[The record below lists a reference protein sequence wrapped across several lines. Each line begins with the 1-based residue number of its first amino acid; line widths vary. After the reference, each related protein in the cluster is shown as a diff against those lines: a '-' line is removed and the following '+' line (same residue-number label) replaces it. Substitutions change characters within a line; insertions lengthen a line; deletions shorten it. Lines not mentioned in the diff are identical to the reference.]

1 MAMRGLMAG
10 LAACAML
17 SAAAENGVKYHPG
30 HYVAVESSKTLR
42 ELKGLDEPAIRG
54 VNIRYRWA
62 ALEPEKDAYNFSAVR
77 EDLAYLAKRGK
88 QLVVFFTDKTFSP
101 KLPNPLPEYMRRH
114 GVENEDGGVSPK
126 KWDAYLIEREI
137 ALCRALSKEFD
148 AHPNFE
154 GLAYQESAPSLSR
167 EGLAASGYNAE
178 VYRDA
183 LKRMLIGSSEAFP
196 RSQVFWYQNFFP
208 GKDEYRY
215 EIAEAVVPYRVV
227 MGGPDILPYRTA
239 LINSNRIYDRF
250 QGKLKL
256 FCSAQY
262 DSYSHHKDDV
272 SNKTKAP
279 YKRGEKRIHPE
290 GYVPMEQIF
299 LYGRD
304 QMHLNYIFW
313 SYVTGRPKAYPDD
326 PPAFVFE
333 DALKV
338 IRKYPKFN

>member
-1 MAMRGLMAG
+1 MRKLLLG
-10 LAACAML
+10 LAACAMF

-30 HYVAVESSKTLR
+30 HYVAVEGSETLR
-42 ELKGLDEPAIRG
+42 KLKCLDEPAIRG

-62 ALEPEKDAYNFSAVR
+62 ELEPQKDQYDFSAVR
-77 EDLAYLAKRGK
+77 EDLAYLAARGK
-88 QLVVFFTDKTFSP
+88 QLVLFFTDKTFSP
-101 KLPNPLPEYMRRH
+101 KSPNPLPEYMRPH
-114 GVENEDGGVSPK
+114 GVVNQEGGVSPK

-137 ALCRALSKEFD
+137 ALCRALAKEFD
-148 AHPNFE
+148 THPNFE

-167 EGLAASGYNAE
+167 EGLKAAGYNAE
-178 VYRDA
+178 VYRDS
-183 LKRMLIGSSEAFP
+183 LKRMLIGSSQAFP
-196 RSQVFWYQNFFP
+196 RSQIFWYQNFFP

-215 EIAEAVVPYRVV
+215 EIAEALVPYRVV
-227 MGGPDILPYRTA
+227 MGGPDILPYRKA
-239 LINSNRIYDRF
+239 LITSNRIYDEFR
-250 QGKLKL
+250 GKLKL

-272 SNKTKAP
+272 SNGTKRP
-279 YKRGEKRIHPE
+279 FKRGEKPIHPE

-313 SYVTGRPKAYPDD
+313 SYVTSRPKPYPGD
-326 PPAFVFE
+326 PPAFVFD

-338 IRKYPKFN
+338 IRKYPAFN